1 MLSHTASHPQL
12 QHHRCRRRYCH
23 LRWTSPCCRQRIL
36 RSHHPVLSGGRIG
49 RLTDVVGFVVEGRRS
64 VRVENH
70 SPTNTGEEESERT
83 AAVELAISQ
92 RQQSVGFSVWVSLD
106 SVVRFR
112 RDLVRVEVPQTL
124 PPEELVRL
132 RAPPKS
138 DVPIINPFKLPAADG
153 FVFGF
158 PTRLGINPK
167 W

>member
-112 RDLVRVEVPQTL
+112 RDLVRVEV
-124 PPEELVRL
+124 ELHL
-132 RAPPKS
+132 L
-138 DVPIINPFKLPAADG
+138 NNFFL
-153 FVFGF
+153 FVFA
-158 PTRLGINPK
+158 GITQCMVMWK
-167 W
+167 D